1 MNKLQ
6 ELQLK
11 ASEIR
16 SKLAET
22 EDAEA
27 QDKLVKEYGAVE
39 REIRV
44 QMVKDDEP
52 AKEPQKPVEDYEE
65 VDEDG
70 EEREYRQLL
79 AKATIS
85 EYFSAVANG
94 RAVTGAEAEIQKHCG
109 IASHTIPLDV
119 LFGREER
126 QREERAVTPPPS
138 SNTALNQQAIEQH
151 PLPQSV
157 SAFLGIPM
165 PRVAAG
171 TPAYPAMTNNAS
183 VKGPYTDSTSVDE
196 TTGAFAVVTVPP
208 ARYQA
213 SFFYRRVD
221 TALFPGMD
229 AALRQNL
236 NRALADQ
243 YDKEVLQTLAKDTT
257 ITKGTKIAANS
268 ARSAYLSAFVYDRV
282 DGIWAK
288 GPMDVKGVVGITPYR
303 QLAAKYG
310 SSTSQAFDGTAW
322 ERINAQSG
330 GYRVSANL
338 PAIASKAQVQVIRLG
353 MARDAVFPMWEGV
366 TLINDEVTKAK
377 TGEIVITAVSLA
389 AFKLLRKEGFYLAE
403 YATAA

>member
-1 MNKLQ
+1 MKKLQ
-6 ELQLK
+6 ELQLR

-16 SKLAET
+16 SQLAET

-52 AKEPQKPVEDYEE
+52 ATEPQKPVEDYEE

-70 EEREYRQLL
+70 EDREYRQLL
-79 AKATIS
+79 AKAKIS
-85 EYFSAVANG
+85 EYFAAVANG
-94 RAVTGAEAEIQKHCG
+94 RAVAGAEAEIQQKCG

-119 LFGREER
+119 LFGKE
-126 QREERAVTPPPS
+126 REERAVTPPPT
-138 SNTALNQQAIEQH
+138 SNTALNQQSIEQH
-151 PLPQSV
+151 PLPESV

-221 TALFPGMD
+221 TALFPGME

-236 NRALADQ
+236 SRALADQ
-243 YDKEVLQTLAKDTT
+243 YDKEVLQSLAKDST
-257 ITKGTKIAANS
+257 ITKGTKLAANS
-268 ARSAYLSAFVYDRV
+268 SRSAYLSAFVYDRV
-282 DGIWAK
+282 DGVWAT
-288 GPMDVKGVVGITPYR
+288 GPMNVKGVVGITPYR

-403 YATAA
+403 YATS

>member
-6 ELQLK
+6 ELQIR

-16 SKLAET
+16 SQLAET
-22 EDAEA
+22 DDAET

-44 QMVKDDEP
+44 QMVKEDEVKEAAKQEP
-52 AKEPQKPVEDYEE
+52 AQNYEE
-65 VDEDG
+65 VDDDG
-70 EEREYRQLL
+70 DAEEREYRALVRK
-79 AKATIS
+79 AKISDYFTAAATGSIV
-85 EYFSAVANG
+85 EG
-94 RAVTGAEAEIQKHCG
+94 EARELQTHHKL
-109 IASHTIPLDV
+109 ASHTIPLDV
-119 LFGREER
+119 VFR
-126 QREERAVTPPPS
+126 REERAVTPAPTA
-138 SNTALNQQAIEQH
+138 NTALNQQEIVDH

-165 PRVAAG
+165 PRVPAG
-171 TPAYPAMTNNAS
+171 TPAYPAMTNNAT
-183 VKGPYTDSTSVDE
+183 VGGPHTDSTSVDE

-221 TALFPGMD
+221 TALFPGME
-229 AALRQNL
+229 AALRSNL
-236 NRALADQ
+236 QRALADK
-243 YDKEVLQTLAKDTT
+243 YDKEVLQTLAKDST
-257 ITKGTKIAANS
+257 ITKGTKVAANS
-268 ARSAYLSAFVYDRV
+268 NRSVYLNEYVYNRV
-282 DGIWAK
+282 DGVWAK
-288 GPMDVKGVVGITPYR
+288 GPMDVKGVVGVVPYR

-338 PAIASKAQVQVIRLG
+338 VAIASKAQVQIVRLG

-366 TLINDEVTKAK
+366 TLINDEVTKAA

-389 AFKLLRKEGFYLAE
+389 AFKLLRKEGFYLSE
-403 YATAA
+403 YATA